1 MMQMLRPKAEELRL
15 EALTAQ
21 ALDRWKATKK
31 DLPDTFVRTLINQ
44 TIEPD
49 ELVARIDAAIA
60 EAKGEPDSSVVDVIR
75 ELQANDNLTEEEWM
89 DAARRL
95 EELGE
100 DSEPIQE
107 FAKEEW
113 LDRYYGLES

>member
-1 MMQMLRPKAEELRL
+1 
-15 EALTAQ
+15 
-21 ALDRWKATKK
+21 
-31 DLPDTFVRTLINQ
+31 
-44 TIEPD
+44 
-49 ELVARIDAAIA
+49 
-60 EAKGEPDSSVVDVIR
+60 
-75 ELQANDNLTEEEWM
+75 LQANDNLTEEEWM

-113 LDRYYGLES
+113 LIRYYGLES